1 MTGTLILAHAGEGAT
16 WQALLTLL
24 ALGLA
29 VVFVLAAVGVVRLD
43 EPGDLILPL
52 AGAAV
57 LASLSGATSQ
67 VLSDWVGWAFPLGV
81 VVLVALVLA
90 ASTPLQLGLVSPL
103 TWGAVALAVVG
114 IVTLHAPI
122 VRAWHPPPVTMTA
135 AELDDLTVEVV
146 EPADGST
153 VDVGPVEVVV
163 EATGGSLGDGFVDQ
177 GMPADP
183 EELVGLT
190 LTLVSSTSGQSTT
203 VTGDPAEDCASG
215 CDRAT
220 YTVEVPEPGEWTIF
234 VEALT
239 ADRRPFTRASGS
251 TGSTTARVVVQAE

>member
-1 MTGTLILAHAGEGAT
+1 MTGTLVLAHAGEGAT

-57 LASLSGATSQ
+57 LASLSGATSE

-90 ASTPLQLGLVSPL
+90 ASTPLQLALVSPL
-103 TWGAVALAVVG
+103 TWGAVAIAVVG
-114 IVTLHAPI
+114 VVTLQGPI
-122 VRAWHPPPVTMTA
+122 VRAWHPAPVTMTA
-135 AELDDLTVEVV
+135 AELDDLTVQVV

-153 VDVGPVEVVV
+153 VDVGAVEVVV

-177 GMPADP
+177 GVPADP

-203 VTGDPAEDCASG
+203 VTGDPAEDCTSG

-220 YTVEVPEPGEWTIF
+220 YTVEIPEAGEWTIF

-239 ADRRPFTRASGS
+239 ADRRPFTRTGEA
-251 TGSTTARVVVQAE
+251 TGSTTSRVVVQAE